1 MAKYAES
8 APIILKAL
16 EDGDT
21 QKAAAEKAGISKETF
36 HAWMKEKSDFS
47 DAVQRAKD
55 VARINS
61 VAAVERSL
69 MRLALGEEY
78 EEVRTEYESK
88 LNPATGKYEPTIK
101 KQVRTKKILIP
112 QTDAIKF
119 FLTNKA
125 SEQWRNRQEHD
136 IPNLE
141 LLANLHVQRADGQ
154 AGTSG
159 LISHSEDEIPD

>member
-1 MAKYAES
+1 MAKYAEA

-16 EDGDT
+16 EEGST
-21 QKAAAEKAGISKETF
+21 QREAAKKAGIHIDSFHEWVNHKPEFSEAVHKAKE
-36 HAWMKEKSDFS
+36 
-47 DAVQRAKD
+47 
-55 VARINS
+55 VARLNS

-101 KQVRTKKILIP
+101 KQVRTKKNLIP
-112 QTDAIKF
+112 QTEAIKF

-125 SEQWRNRQEHD
+125 PEQWRNRQEHD

-154 AGTSG
+154 TGTSG
-159 LISHSEDEIPD
+159 LISRSEDEIPD